1 MRVFLAI
8 RLLFEVFVVFSINS
22 CFMAFLKSR
31 GGGGSAHWIFGG
43 LLVCM
48 SVVCHDRRHAAC
60 FIYIRLFF
68 AFVFCAII
76 IGAAVAIFIAVAV
89 AIATSASSRAVEH
102 HRHVFKAA
110 FVIHSL
116 QLRQHIALKQ
126 PGTYH
131 KNRAVG
137 ELRDNLR
144 VGNDV
149 DWRAVDQH
157 VVILAAQPLHK
168 LGKA

>member
-1 MRVFLAI
+1 MDRGEIRVE
-8 RLLFEVFVVFSINS
+8 RSGVCLLSGVIAS
-22 CFMAFLKSR
+22 
-31 GGGGSAHWIFGG
+31 
-43 LLVCM
+43 
-48 SVVCHDRRHAAC
+48 
-60 FIYIRLFF
+60 
-68 AFVFCAII
+68 
-76 IGAAVAIFIAVAV
+76 AAVAIFIAVAV
-89 AIATSASSRAVEH
+89 AIAAGASSSAVEH
-102 HRHVFKAA
+102 KGHVFKAA
-110 FVIHSL
+110 FIVQAL